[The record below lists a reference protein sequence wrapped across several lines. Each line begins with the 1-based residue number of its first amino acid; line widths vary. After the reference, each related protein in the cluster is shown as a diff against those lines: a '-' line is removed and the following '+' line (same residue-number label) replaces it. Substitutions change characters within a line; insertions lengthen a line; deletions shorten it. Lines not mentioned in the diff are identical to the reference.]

1 VESMNNY
8 KVEITDLFSGELNY
22 SYLTRLNITA
32 KSMLGAIQK
41 VSREI
46 GLKFRLEY
54 IVGRENIYH
63 STSRLTG
70 VVIKEMELRT

>member
-1 VESMNNY
+1 MKNY
-8 KVEITDLFSGELNY
+8 TVEITDLFGGELNY

-46 GLKFRLEY
+46 GLNFRLEY
-54 IVGRENIYH
+54 SVGRENIYH